1 MTFRIATSPDGTLA
15 VVNLGP
21 SDLPET
27 DAAVHAVLSSAVRE
41 HNAEILAG
49 RQPTIS
55 FDFSRCDPVPP
66 FPRPLPLRYRV
77 AERLS
82 ALEDVLL
89 QFGRLAWRAYRFL
102 SAVTVTIVILRVLIV
117 TFAVPANPVPDRAI
131 AEPLFTPSIARD
143 AASEN
148 EFK

>member
-41 HNAEILAG
+41 HNGEVLAG
-49 RQPTIS
+49 RRPTIS

-66 FPRPLPLRYRV
+66 FSRPFPLRSRI
-77 AERLS
+77 AERIS

-89 QFGRLAWRAYRFL
+89 QFGRLAWRIYLFL
-102 SAVTVTIVILRVLIV
+102 SAVIVTAVILRVLIV
-117 TFAVPANPVPDRAI
+117 TFAAPANPVPDAAI
-131 AEPLFTPSIARD
+131 VEPFFTPSIARD
-143 AASEN
+143 AITGN
-148 EFK
+148 EFE